1 MGFGWFDCCRPC
13 IGSGQGLVLPA
24 PPSLGDHH
32 SLKPSLCPRFDH
44 ARSIG
49 GQVCNLA
56 QPFLIGTLGCVR
68 MWSERG
74 KDETS
79 CTLSSLSQTGGCTK
93 GCTKCRFYRRLV
105 PQQARASRKTA
116 KSLESLRS
124 SFSPDARARPLA
136 RTTSDD
142 MARGSLTTN
151 WRIGGRS
158 WKAPGTRRLVAH
170 ASRSTDRWSGMPRSG
185 IGPPSTNS
193 GHPPR
198 ANSTPSTMN
207 AVLRLLKVG

>member
-1 MGFGWFDCCRPC
+1 MRPAAL
-13 IGSGQGLVLPA
+13 SPHFLRPA
-24 PPSLGDHH
+24 DA
-32 SLKPSLCPRFDH
+32 PR
-44 ARSIG
+44 
-49 GQVCNLA
+49 
-56 QPFLIGTLGCVR
+56 
-68 MWSERG
+68 
-74 KDETS
+74 
-79 CTLSSLSQTGGCTK
+79 

-105 PQQARASRKTA
+105 SQARGARKPQ
-116 KSLESLRS
+116 SLESLRS

-158 WKAPGTRRLVAH
+158 WKAPGRQAAPCGAPRTQVGGSGRARTGGGGWEC
-170 ASRSTDRWSGMPRSG
+170 RDRDRA
-185 IGPPSTNS
+185 TK

-207 AVLRLLKVG
+207 AVLCLLKVG

>member
-1 MGFGWFDCCRPC
+1 MHSLLTFSDRRMHQGVALSTDSTAGWF
-13 IGSGQGLVLPA
+13 
-24 PPSLGDHH
+24 
-32 SLKPSLCPRFDH
+32 
-44 ARSIG
+44 
-49 GQVCNLA
+49 
-56 QPFLIGTLGCVR
+56 
-68 MWSERG
+68 
-74 KDETS
+74 
-79 CTLSSLSQTGGCTK
+79 
-93 GCTKCRFYRRLV
+93 RRLHDSARK
-105 PQQARASRKTA
+105 PQ
-116 KSLESLRS
+116 SLESLRS

-158 WKAPGTRRLVAH
+158 WKAPGRQAAPCGAPRTQVGGSGRARTGGWEC
-170 ASRSTDRWSGMPRSG
+170 RDRDRA
-185 IGPPSTNS
+185 TK

>member
-68 MWSERG
+68 MWSESG

-79 CTLSSLSQTGGCTK
+79 CTLSSLSQTN
-93 GCTKCRFYRRLV
+93 RRMHQGVALS
-105 PQQARASRKTA
+105 ADSTAGWFRSRHEERENRKEFGEFE
-116 KSLESLRS
+116 KQL
-124 SFSPDARARPLA
+124 
-136 RTTSDD
+136 
-142 MARGSLTTN
+142 LT
-151 WRIGGRS
+151 
-158 WKAPGTRRLVAH
+158 
-170 ASRSTDRWSGMPRSG
+170 
-185 IGPPSTNS
+185 
-193 GHPPR
+193 
-198 ANSTPSTMN
+198 
-207 AVLRLLKVG
+207 

>member
-1 MGFGWFDCCRPC
+1 MRPAAL
-13 IGSGQGLVLPA
+13 SPHFLRPA
-24 PPSLGDHH
+24 DA
-32 SLKPSLCPRFDH
+32 PR
-44 ARSIG
+44 
-49 GQVCNLA
+49 
-56 QPFLIGTLGCVR
+56 
-68 MWSERG
+68 
-74 KDETS
+74 
-79 CTLSSLSQTGGCTK
+79 

-105 PQQARASRKTA
+105 PQARASRKTA

-198 ANSTPSTMN
+198 ANSTPSTMK

>member
-68 MWSERG
+68 MWSESG

-158 WKAPGTRRLVAH
+158 WKAPGKRRLVAH
-170 ASRSTDRWSGMPRSG
+170 ASRWIGQSTDQPVVGNAG
-185 IGPPSTNS
+185 IGPPWYYM
-193 GHPPR
+193 GPPTQ
-198 ANSTPSTMN
+198 S
-207 AVLRLLKVG
+207 